1 MRRDGGRA
9 FSLVELLVVIAILAI
24 LAALSAPLVSGL
36 LRSRATT
43 RAVSEISALLELARN
58 EAMTRQG
65 YAWIGFDAGT
75 NAEGTD
81 ELRAVVLSTADGVV
95 DTTTKGT
102 TVAISTASAV
112 TRTFRWE
119 NLKLVPTSEL
129 EGIKDL
135 IREPSDPL
143 AQQTRQSFRLGPAGS
158 TITSF
163 WTITFTPQGYAL
175 LKGLPDIV
183 TPYAKFIDMGL
194 QPTRGG
200 KNAGSLDQ
208 AALVLDGING
218 HTEIL
223 RR

>member
-1 MRRDGGRA
+1 MRRNGRQA

-24 LAALSAPLVSGL
+24 LAALSAPSVSSL
-36 LRSRATT
+36 IRSRATT
-43 RAVSEISALLELARN
+43 RAVNEISALLELARN

-65 YAWIGFDAGT
+65 YAWIGFDVAT
-75 NAEGTD
+75 NAEGND

-102 TVAISTASAV
+102 TVAISTARPN

-119 NLKLVPTSEL
+119 NVKLVPASEL
-129 EGIKDL
+129 GGIKDL
-135 IREPSDPL
+135 AREASEPL
-143 AQQTRQSFRLGPAGS
+143 VRQAKQGFRLGPAG
-158 TITSF
+158 TATTSF

-183 TPYAKFIDMGL
+183 TPYTKFIDIGL

-200 KNAGSLDQ
+200 KNVETPDQ
-208 AALVLDGING
+208 AALVLDGVNG